1 MIRKILTKGL
11 PAVAIVAVG
20 IFIFSRLVSSK
31 PTPEVAPK
39 KTRGTLVEVMS
50 AEPADQRV
58 VVEAMGT
65 VVPARELDV
74 FPEVGGKII
83 ELNPDLVPG
92 GRLQAGDVIARIDPR
107 DYETMVEQA
116 KAQLEDARLYLELE
130 QGRQIV
136 ARREWSA
143 LYPSTQG
150 SEASSD
156 LALRKPHLASA
167 KAKVESAESALSQ
180 AMLNLDR
187 TVIKAPFNVTVK
199 VESVEVG
206 ELVTQ
211 QSRIATLVGSD
222 RYWVRVSL
230 PVSRLAWVRMPDE
243 SGGGGSLVAVKH
255 EVGPNAAIEREGR
268 VIRLLS
274 DLDPQGRMARLLV
287 AVDDPLGLNG
297 EHNSALPL
305 LIDAYVR
312 VEIDAGEL
320 EDVFVIPR
328 TAIREG
334 ERVWIMDS
342 EDRLAVRDVN
352 IVWRRKD
359 DVLVEDHIAPGERIV
374 ASRLP
379 TPIPGMLLRING
391 MGEPGDAPAQS
402 ESSQ

>member
-1 MIRKILTKGL
+1 MIRKILTRGL

-20 IFIFSRLVSSK
+20 ILIFLRLVASK

-39 KTRGTLVEVMS
+39 KTRGTLVEVMR

-92 GRLQAGDVIARIDPR
+92 GRLLAGDVIARIDPR
-107 DYETMVEQA
+107 DYETAVEQA

-180 AMLNLDR
+180 ATLNLDR
-187 TVIKAPFNVTVK
+187 TVIEAPFNVTVK

-243 SGGGGSLVAVKH
+243 SGGGSLVAVKH
-255 EVGPNAAIEREGR
+255 EVGSNAAIEREGR

-297 EHNSALPL
+297 EHNSTIPL

-320 EDVFVIPR
+320 ENIFVIPR
-328 TAIREG
+328 TAIRER

-342 EDRLAVRDVN
+342 EDRLAVRDVE

-359 DVLVEDHIAPGERIV
+359 DVLVENHIAPGERIV